1 MTKIPLDVTL
11 TNISSE
17 LARLSSIAAHVD
29 EVMGDVIMRLG
40 PNDQEHLNALQ
51 DVDLLRQSLDCLV
64 VLMKNISEQQD
75 VSTGVLPEDVGEGVY
90 LRDLRE
96 ACLSEL
102 RAAG

>member
-11 TNISSE
+11 NNIATE
-17 LARLSSIAAHVD
+17 LARLSAIASQFD
-29 EVMGDVIMRLG
+29 EVMGDAVMKLG
-40 PNDQEHLNALQ
+40 PSGHEHMNALQ

-64 VLMKNISEQQD
+64 VLMKNIAEQQD
-75 VSTGVLPEDVGEGVY
+75 VSSGVLPENVGEGVY

-102 RAAG
+102 RAG

>member
-1 MTKIPLDVTL
+1 MTRIPLDVAL

-17 LARLSSIAAHVD
+17 LARLSGIAAHVD
-29 EVMGDVIMRLG
+29 ETMGDVIVRLG
-40 PNDQEHLNALQ
+40 PDDQEHLHALQ

-64 VLMKNISEQQD
+64 VLMKNISEQEEI
-75 VSTGVLPEDVGEGVY
+75 SNGILTEDVGEGVY

-102 RAAG
+102 RVG